1 MLTKICKISKIINT
15 LLVFVLQFIL
25 IIIATVCWWKK
36 NKNRKGLSASE
47 YFSNAD
53 ITDLTDK
60 ELKELNDEKDMMIW
74 LKNHNYCWGWYFFE

>member
-25 IIIATVCWWKK
+25 IIIATVCCWKK

-60 ELKELNDEKDMMIW
+60 ELKELNDEKDMMI
-74 LKNHNYCWGWYFFE
+74 